1 MYGII
6 EDVPENN
13 WVDPIFVPQ
22 CLSLQLRT
30 CKLLNFLGKEGELLF
45 ARYILKNARVL
56 QIMQIYCHGD
66 LKIERELFLCPSA
79 SPICDVIIKE
89 YAICSDL

>member
-13 WVDPIFVPQ
+13 WVDPILVPQ

-56 QIMQIYCHGD
+56 QIMQIHCDED
-66 LKIERELFLCPSA
+66 LKIGRELFLCPMA
-79 SPICDVIIKE
+79 SPICDIVIKSVRKP
-89 YAICSDL
+89 YFY